1 MTDGRTLEIRVEPT
15 ERTRA
20 EVREKVRALERGEHV
35 EDEFVLTFE
44 DEADLVRL
52 VSEPNLELLRAI
64 ARHEPGSMRETADL
78 VGRDFKDVHRNLTEL
93 EAMNV
98 IELREEGRAKRP
110 VLRFDALDIQI
121 PLAVGGGADESDSVM
136 A

>member
-20 EVREKVRALERGEHV
+20 EVREKVRALERGEPV
-35 EDEFVLTFE
+35 ESEFVLTFE

-52 VSEPNLELLRAI
+52 VTEPNLELLRVI

-78 VGRDFKDVHRNLTEL
+78 VDRDFKEVHRNLTEL

-110 VLRFDALDIQI
+110 VMRYDALDVRI
-121 PLAVGGGADESDSVM
+121 PLGTDEEESDSVL